1 MRSDTVTK
9 GKQQAGTSPFIVQCT
24 RTDGRR
30 DEQTT
35 GRHRMFL

>member
-9 GKQQAGTSPFIVQCT
+9 GKQQFIVQCT
-24 RTDGRR
+24 WTDGRR
-30 DEQTT
+30 DEQTI

>member
-9 GKQQAGTSPFIVQCT
+9 RKTAGTSPFIVQCT
-24 RTDGRR
+24 WTYRRR

>member
-9 GKQQAGTSPFIVQCT
+9 GKQQAPW
-24 RTDGRR
+24 TDGRR